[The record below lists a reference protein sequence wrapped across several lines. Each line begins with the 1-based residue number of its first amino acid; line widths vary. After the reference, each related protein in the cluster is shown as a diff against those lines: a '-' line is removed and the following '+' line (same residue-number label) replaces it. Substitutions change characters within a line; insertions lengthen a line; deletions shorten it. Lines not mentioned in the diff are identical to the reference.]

1 MTDIS
6 VPIGDELEAIVNGD
20 ARAVAVKLWAGL
32 TRVTPVGNPD
42 LWVYNHPQRGYID
55 YIGYFGKPDYVGG
68 RARSNW
74 FMSVGSPNR
83 TVTEETN
90 PSSSKQSKN
99 SAISQAKKIDFPT
112 IIISNNLPYIQ
123 RLNDGWSTQAPKKFI
138 ETEINRAV
146 KASNLNGG

>member
-20 ARAVAVKLWAGL
+20 ARATAFNIQAGL
-32 TRVTPVGNPD
+32 IRTTPVGNPD

-74 FMSVGSPNR
+74 FVSIGSPSR
-83 TVTEETN
+83 TTTDDTQPTKSQQMAATVIN
-90 PSSSKQSKN
+90 GAKN
-99 SAISQAKKIDFPT
+99 IEYPT

-123 RLNDGWSTQAPKKFI
+123 RLNDGHSTQAPKKFV
-138 ETEINRAV
+138 EAEINRV
-146 KASNLNGG
+146 VNASNRDGR